1 MSKPIDKK
9 FKKSVNNS
17 AEVNASNKQVED
29 ALRQS
34 EEKYRTLTENIKLGI
49 FRSTPGSKG
58 KFIEVNAA
66 FAKMLGYKSKK
77 KLFEID
83 IAQSYQNPKDRLEF
97 SKKISRKSSVKNE
110 ELYLKKK
117 DGTPI
122 IVSATAIAVRNKNGK
137 ILYFDGIVEDI
148 TLRKKAEEELL
159 IQKTYLEKL
168 YNSAPEAIVL
178 HNNDDRIA
186 DVNAEFTKMF
196 GYSRKEAIG
205 KPINELLASDDFQD
219 EAALISEKVIR
230 GERIDIDS
238 KRKRKDGRLID
249 VWILGAPIIHNG
261 KQIGDYAI
269 YRDISKRKK
278 AEEELHVQK
287 TYLEKLFN
295 SAPEAIVWHDN
306 SDLVVNVNNEFTK
319 MFGYSREE
327 AIGKS
332 INELVS
338 SDEFQQEA
346 ATLSAKVINGERVS
360 AGAKRKRKDGTV
372 IDVWILGAPIIHN
385 GKQMG
390 VYAIY
395 QDITERKK
403 AEEKLHLQNTYFE
416 KLFNSA
422 PEAITLQDNNDLIV
436 DVNDEFTKLFG
447 YSRREAIGKTI
458 NELVAPKELRDE
470 AAKVSQMVKSG
481 ERVEIDTMRKRK
493 GGNLVD
499 VSILVAPIVHGGK
512 PMGDYAIYRDITER
526 KKAEEELYLQKTYL
540 EKLFNSAPEAIVWHD
555 NNDIVVNV
563 NDEFTTM
570 FGFSREEAI
579 GRPINDLVA
588 PEELVDEA
596 SMFSHNV
603 IHGQRVEADSI
614 RKRKDGT
621 RFDVSILG
629 APIIHEGKQISVYA
643 IYRDI
648 TERNKAREARI
659 RLKEEAR
666 MARDIQA
673 NLLPKSNPEI
683 SGYDIAGMSLPA
695 LNVGGDYYDF
705 IQLDEHRLAIGLGDV
720 SGKGLAAALVMS
732 NLQATIRGQSF
743 FGGTSNECLERANK
757 LLFDSTD
764 SKTFVSLFYGILD
777 TNKNTLC
784 YANAGQ
790 NTPLLF
796 SAGKKPRPLKTH
808 GLALGLKKDVSY
820 QNDEIPINPGDRL
833 LIYSDGISE
842 AMNDRMEEF
851 GDRKLRDIV
860 QSDKGDS
867 TNKSLEKIIAAVNLH
882 FGDAKQN
889 DDMTLIIL
897 RRKP

>member
-1 MSKPIDKK
+1 MNKPIQKK
-9 FKKSVNNS
+9 IKKPVIKSGGSNTS
-17 AEVNASNKQVED
+17 AKSIKE
-29 ALRQS
+29 ALQQS

-49 FRSTPGSKG
+49 FRSTPGPKG
-58 KFIEVNAA
+58 KFIEVNSA
-66 FAKMLGYKSKK
+66 FAKMLGYTNKK
-77 KLFEID
+77 KLFELNV
-83 IAQSYQNPKDRLEF
+83 AQTYQNPKDRLKF
-97 SKKISRKSSVKNE
+97 SKKISKKSSVKNE

-122 IVSATAIAVRNKNGK
+122 VVSTTAMAVRNKNGK

-159 IQKTYLEKL
+159 IQRTYLEKL

-178 HNNDDRIA
+178 HGNDDLIA
-186 DVNAEFTKMF
+186 DVNTEFTKMF

-205 KPINELLASDDFQD
+205 KPINELLASGDFQD
-219 EAALISEKVIR
+219 EAALISKKVIR

-238 KRKRKDGRLID
+238 KRKRKDGKLID
-249 VWILGAPIIHNG
+249 VWILGAPIIHSG

-278 AEEELHVQK
+278 AEEELHLQK
-287 TYLEKLFN
+287 
-295 SAPEAIVWHDN
+295 
-306 SDLVVNVNNEFTK
+306 
-319 MFGYSREE
+319 
-327 AIGKS
+327 
-332 INELVS
+332 
-338 SDEFQQEA
+338 
-346 ATLSAKVINGERVS
+346 
-360 AGAKRKRKDGTV
+360 
-372 IDVWILGAPIIHN
+372 
-385 GKQMG
+385 
-390 VYAIY
+390 
-395 QDITERKK
+395 
-403 AEEKLHLQNTYFE
+403 TYFE

-436 DVNDEFTKLFG
+436 NVNDEFTKLFG
-447 YSRREAIGKTI
+447 YSRQEAIGKTI
-458 NELVAPKELRDE
+458 NELVAPKELWDE
-470 AAKVSQMVKSG
+470 AVKISNMVKSG
-481 ERVEIDTMRKRK
+481 ERVEIDTKRKRK
-493 GGNLVD
+493 SGNLVD
-499 VSILVAPIVHGGK
+499 VSILVAPIVHEGK
-512 PMGDYAIYRDITER
+512 PVGDYAIYRDITER
-526 KKAEEELYLQKTYL
+526 KKAEQELYLQKTYL

-570 FGFSREEAI
+570 FGYSREEAI
-579 GRPINDLVA
+579 GKCINDLVA
-588 PEELVDEA
+588 PEELQEEA

-603 IHGQRVEADSI
+603 IHGERVEADSI

-621 RFDVSILG
+621 LFNVSILG
-629 APIIHEGKQISVYA
+629 APIFHEGKQISVYA

-648 TERNKAREARI
+648 TERSKAREARI

-673 NLLPKSNPEI
+673 NLLPKSNPKI

-695 LNVGGDYYDF
+695 LNVGGDYFDF

-743 FGGTSNECLERANK
+743 FGEKSNECLERANR

-777 TNKNTLC
+777 TDKNTLR

-790 NTPLLF
+790 NPPLLF
-796 SAGKKPRPLKTH
+796 SPGKKPLPLKTH
-808 GLALGLKKDVSY
+808 GLALGLKKDISY
-820 QNDEIPINPGDRL
+820 QNDEIHIKPGERL

-842 AMNDRMEEF
+842 AMNESMEEF
-851 GDRKLRDIV
+851 GDQKLLEV
-860 QSDKGDS
+860 VKGADNDS
-867 TNKSLEKIIAAVNLH
+867 ANTSIKRITEAVNLH
-882 FGDAKQN
+882 FGEAQQN
-889 DDMTLIIL
+889 DDMTMIIL
-897 RRKP
+897 KRKP